1 MAGPFKMKA
10 GKGGP
15 MLKNF
20 GILGPKSKQLINKA
34 KNVVNNVS
42 DKVGDVV
49 NSFSA
54 KETTK
59 RRNARYRDYVKK
71 SNENPKKYPPKSSNE
86 VY

>member
-1 MAGPFKMKA
+1 MKA

-42 DKVGDVV
+42 DKVEDVF

-54 KETTK
+54 EKIKK
-59 RRNARYRDYVKK
+59 RRNARYRDYVRK